1 MSFDYAGTAATAT
14 RLLAR
19 FGAVCTLKRTAAGAY
34 DPATGQ
40 SAETVT
46 ELATVAVVF
55 PYAQKYI
62 DGSLILQGD
71 QQAYMDPGVT
81 PKQGDV
87 LAWNGKDYTVVAFK
101 EVSPAGTVVLF
112 EAQVRG

>member
-1 MSFDYAGTAATAT
+1 VSFDYTRTSASAS

-19 FGAVCTLKRTAAGAY
+19 FGAVCTLKRQTAGGY
-34 DPATGQ
+34 DPTTGTD
-40 SAETVT
+40 TVT
-46 ELATVAVVF
+46 ETTHATVAVVF
-55 PYAQKYI
+55 AYPQKYV

-87 LAWNGKDYTVVAFK
+87 LAWNGTDYTVIAVKPVA
-101 EVSPAGTVVLF
+101 PAGTVVLF
-112 EAQVRG
+112 EAQLRG